1 LPACLASLARAAEH
15 VPVPVKTV
23 VVLDSCSDGSE
34 NAVKAPFLT
43 VSIGAANVG
52 VARGVGF
59 RRLAPDAGSDTWFAT
74 TDADSE
80 VPTDWLANQLA
91 RHRAGFEAV
100 VGTVRVDW
108 RDHGAETQR
117 LYERGYDRAKASDT
131 PHGHIHGANL
141 GVRADV
147 YWRVGGF
154 RPLEVEEDVDLV
166 QRLERAGARI
176 AWDRTHPVL
185 TSDRTDARVTGG
197 FADHVKDLAG

>member
-1 LPACLASLARAAEH
+1 LASLARAAEQ
-15 VPVPVKTV
+15 VPVPVRSV
-23 VVLDSCSDGSE
+23 VVLDSCTDGSE
-34 NAVKAPFLT
+34 RVVEAPVLT

-59 RRLAPDAGSDTWFAT
+59 RRLAADAGRDTWFAT

-80 VPTDWLANQLA
+80 VPIDWLMNQMAL
-91 RHRAGFEAV
+91 HRDGFEAM

-108 RDHGAETQR
+108 RDHDVETR
-117 LYERGYDRAKASDT
+117 RRYERGYGMATDEA

-141 GVRADV
+141 GVRADA

-154 RPLEVEEDVDLV
+154 RPLELEEDVDIV
-166 QRLERAGARI
+166 RRLDRAGARI
-176 AWDRTHPVL
+176 SWDHTVPVL
-185 TSDRTDARVTGG
+185 TSDRTDSRVTGG